1 MPSVLPAPNAL
12 AALAAKYRLGPIN
25 QKQQRCLR
33 LQAKLWE
40 LKNDAG
46 QTDYTS
52 AHVQLAQ
59 DAATATM
66 GLMQADLP
74 AVAAGNAW
82 QIAAAISGAP
92 NTLNAQILSLGR
104 QVNRPDDLLERMEL
118 LVEYLLQ
125 QATGD

>member
-1 MPSVLPAPNAL
+1 MPSTLPAPNAL
-12 AALAAKYRLGPIN
+12 AALAAKYRIGPIN

-46 QTDYTS
+46 QTDYTLN
-52 AHVQLAQ
+52 HTQLAQ
-59 DAATATM
+59 DAATATL
-66 GLMQADLP
+66 GIDPADFD
-74 AVAAGNAW
+74 AVITGNCW

-92 NTLNAQILSLGR
+92 NTLNSQILSLGR
-104 QVNRPDDLLERMEL
+104 LVNRDDHLLERMEL

>member
-1 MPSVLPAPNAL
+1 MASVLPAPNAL
-12 AALAAKYRLGPIN
+12 AALAAKYRIGPID

-46 QTDYTS
+46 QTDYTA
-52 AHVQLAQ
+52 AHTQLAQ
-59 DAATATM
+59 DAATVTL
-66 GLMQADLP
+66 GIDP
-74 AVAAGNAW
+74 SDFDAVITGNAW
-82 QIAAAISGAP
+82 QIAAAVAGAP

-104 QVNRPDDLLERMEL
+104 LVVRDDHLLERMEL
-118 LVEYLLQ
+118 LVEYLMQ